1 MEKFLLVNVPTVL
14 LALLAFGVAVGLA
27 IGGLLL
33 VRRSVALS
41 TLERHND
48 VAGFIIAV
56 IGVLYAVLLAFV
68 VVISWQNFDNAS
80 QLATSEAELVTGL
93 YRDASAFQPQTAVIR
108 RDLKTY
114 AHSVVDDEFPAM
126 SRHQREDRRADSA
139 LDTVWNDY
147 RAFTPQNQTQE
158 AFYADSIKRLND
170 LQGHREDRVEAAG
183 STLPGQLWWV
193 LLAGGVITIGFTYFF
208 GVRSLGAQTLMVSAL
223 AGMISLTLFLIL
235 SLDLPFSG
243 DLAVRP
249 SAMRHAI
256 TEFQHYENS

>member
-1 MEKFLLVNVPTVL
+1 MEKFLLVEVPTVL
-14 LALLAFGVAVGLA
+14 LAVLALTVAIGLA
-27 IGGLLL
+27 IGGLMI

-68 VVISWQNFDNAS
+68 VVISWQNFDHAHQIAS
-80 QLATSEAELVTGL
+80 GEAELVSGL
-93 YRDASAFQPQTAVIR
+93 YRDASAFQPQTAGIR
-108 RDLKTY
+108 QDLDTY
-114 AHSVVDDEFPAM
+114 ARSVVTKEWPAM
-126 SRHQREDRRADSA
+126 AKHQREDRRTDAA
-139 LDTVWNDY
+139 LDAIWAGY
-147 RAFTPQNQTQE
+147 RGFTPQNPTQE
-158 AFYADSIKRLND
+158 AFYADSIRRLND
-170 LQGHREDRVEAAG
+170 LQSHREDRLDSAS

-193 LLAGGVITIGFTYFF
+193 LIAGGVITIGFTYFF
-208 GVRSLGAQTLMVSAL
+208 GVRNLGAQILMVASL

-249 SAMRHAI
+249 TAMSHAI
-256 TEFQHYENS
+256 AEFQHAGP